1 MEREFRL
8 KTQGSGTNQV
18 RKSVAPQF
26 RIVLMKM
33 AKNVRKNE
41 EKTVLSSSGMASILA
56 AMVNL

>member
-1 MEREFRL
+1 M
-8 KTQGSGTNQV
+8 
-18 RKSVAPQF
+18 APQI

-41 EKTVLSSSGMASILA
+41 EKPVLSSSGMASILA

>member
-18 RKSVAPQF
+18 RKSVAPQI

-33 AKNVRKNE
+33 AKNGRKT
-41 EKTVLSSSGMASILA
+41 KKKPFY
-56 AMVNL
+56 